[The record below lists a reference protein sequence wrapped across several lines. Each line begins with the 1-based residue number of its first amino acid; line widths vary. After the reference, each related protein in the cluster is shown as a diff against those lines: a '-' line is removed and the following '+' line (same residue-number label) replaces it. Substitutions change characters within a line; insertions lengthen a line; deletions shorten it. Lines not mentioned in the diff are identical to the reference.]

1 MRLSAPDRRER
12 LLTAATELFSH
23 QGFEGTTTRQIAHAA
38 GVSEAIVFRHFRSK
52 EDMYWAVLDAQC
64 ISRGATTRVEQYLKE
79 AGDGDEKVFL
89 RIGEDILRRNS
100 EDSQLSRLALFSA
113 LENHKLSHR
122 FFRTYISEYYEAVA
136 ACIRERIRRKQFRRV
151 DPLLAARGFI
161 GMFYYH
167 FLIQELFG
175 GKQVQ
180 TFDPAKVSRTLTSV
194 WLDGMANGNGHHSP
208 SKKKVRH
215 S

>member
-122 FFRTYISEYYEAVA
+122 FFRTYISE
-136 ACIRERIRRKQFRRV
+136 
-151 DPLLAARGFI
+151 
-161 GMFYYH
+161 
-167 FLIQELFG
+167 
-175 GKQVQ
+175 
-180 TFDPAKVSRTLTSV
+180 
-194 WLDGMANGNGHHSP
+194 
-208 SKKKVRH
+208 
-215 S
+215 